1 MTEIALLFAAVCGC
15 LLIGFCVL
23 AYELYELRRE

>member
-1 MTEIALLFAAVCGC
+1 LLFATICGC

-23 AYELYELRRE
+23 AYELFELRRE

>member
-1 MTEIALLFAAVCGC
+1 MTEIALLFATICGC

-23 AYELYELRRE
+23 AYELFELRRE

>member
-1 MTEIALLFAAVCGC
+1 MTEIALLFAAICGC

-23 AYELYELRRE
+23 AFELYELRRE

>member
-1 MTEIALLFAAVCGC
+1 MTVCGC

-23 AYELYELRRE
+23 AYELFELRRE